1 MRRLMK
7 KKLKT
12 RVKLSA
18 LADMSACHPVYL
30 SKIINNK
37 ETPSN
42 ELAVRLAECANVL
55 YGEEEA
61 FHESDFTGED
71 DVFDQVINEL
81 CHHIAKELETSFM
94 FVYKVLLCLEQAN
107 TEQKREIVKL
117 IKAKRLTDEV

>member
-1 MRRLMK
+1 MRPVMK

-37 ETPSN
+37 ETPSD
-42 ELAVRLAECANVL
+42 ELAERLAECANTL
-55 YGEEEA
+55 YSEEV
-61 FHESDFTGED
+61 FIPGDFTGED
-71 DVFDQVINEL
+71 EVFDQVINEL
-81 CHHIAKELETSFM
+81 CHLIAKELETSFM
-94 FVYKVLLCLEQAN
+94 FVYKVLLCLEQAT

-117 IKAKRLTDEV
+117 IRVKRLTDEV